1 MFQPNAFLPCVKQTP
16 SARFY
21 MNEGPRLSAGGD
33 RKRNAVRLSRSLE
46 KNLLAYAAAATG
58 SLAPFAQPANAEII
72 YTPSNIPITE
82 AFVGSAITQFDINN
96 DGVSDF
102 AFINF
107 AYFTHGLGASFLAV
121 SPDVTGNEIVGVLV
135 KGQKQVS
142 AAAMSAGQT
151 VGSTANLQSDELV
164 LGGVFLGSVSETHQG
179 GFLTVETAYLGLKF
193 LVNGQ
198 VHYGWARIKFIAPG
212 GYAGASIAGYAY
224 ESVPNQPI
232 VVGRI
237 SGTAGKSQPSGQS
250 ASPTASAPTVKFQTL
265 GALAAGSAGTQLWR
279 GETAAE

>member
-1 MFQPNAFLPCVKQTP
+1 MFHANALLPCVKQTP

-21 MNEGPRLSAGGD
+21 MNEGLRPSAGGD

-58 SLAPFAQPANAEII
+58 SLAAFAQPATAEII
-72 YTPSNIPITE
+72 YTPSNIPI
-82 AFVGSAITQFDINN
+82 VGSLTQFDINN

-102 AFINF
+102 AFITF

-151 VGSTANLQSDELV
+151 VGSTANLQPDELV

-232 VVGRI
+232 VVGKT
-237 SGTAGKSQPSGQS
+237 SGTAEKSQQGRQS
-250 ASPTASAPTVKFQTL
+250 ASPTASAPNVKFQTL
-265 GALAAGSAGTQLWR
+265 GALAASSAGTQLWR